1 MESPLCTAPSRAA
14 LSYLRSC
21 LHASR
26 GSRPRTGPRTTGLQ
40 ASPRARRNQHSGSN
54 KSRGHIARSGEQA
67 NPLSGFY
74 AEMLSKSLPEVTPA
88 TRTAPTPAS
97 RPPTTDKEEV
107 LAKARIVFG
116 TRLAGPGRQAERMAQ
131 ATEIAGVL
139 VPPKPEEPDN
149 CCMSGCVNCVW
160 DVYRDEIEEWAA
172 ASKLAK
178 QRQREQAAKLRQEGR
193 ASGSM
198 VAEPGAPA
206 HVMVSMDDD
215 GGGSE
220 ANWGVGGVGAQEA
233 DLFEG
238 IPVGIRQFMETEKA
252 LKMKHRA
259 AGEKAEAIAS

>member
-1 MESPLCTAPSRAA
+1 M
-14 LSYLRSC
+14 
-21 LHASR
+21 
-26 GSRPRTGPRTTGLQ
+26 GLQ
-40 ASPRARRNQHSGSN
+40 AATQAHRKQHSASN
-54 KSRGHIARSGEQA
+54 NRRSHIARAGEQA

-74 AEMLSKSLPEVTPA
+74 AEMLSKPLPEVTPA

-97 RPPTTDKEEV
+97 RAPQNDKEEV

-178 QRQREQAAKLRQEGR
+178 QRQREQRAKLKDKGR

-198 VAEPGAPA
+198 VAEEGAPA
-206 HVMVSMDDD
+206 HVAVSMDDD

-220 ANWGVGGVGAQEA
+220 ANWGVGGSGPQEA

-252 LKMKHRA
+252 LKMKHLA
-259 AGEKAEAIAS
+259 AGEKAEAVAS

>member
-74 AEMLSKSLPEVTPA
+74 AEMLSKPLPEVTPA

-116 TRLAGPGRQAERMAQ
+116 TRLAGPGRQAEQ
-131 ATEIAGVL
+131 
-139 VPPKPEEPDN
+139 EPDN